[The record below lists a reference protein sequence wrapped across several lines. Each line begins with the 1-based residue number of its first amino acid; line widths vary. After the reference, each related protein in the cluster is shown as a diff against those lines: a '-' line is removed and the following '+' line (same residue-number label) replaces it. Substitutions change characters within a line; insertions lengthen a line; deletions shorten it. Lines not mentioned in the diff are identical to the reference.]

1 LRCRIHASPVE
12 AVLLKISEAVWLFAL
27 SNPCVTSRSVFGDD
41 IGGRKGCLRCRIHA
55 SLVEAVS
62 MNISEAAG
70 LFALSNPCVTRGSSF
85 VDDFLVTSDSVF
97 VDDF

>member
-1 LRCRIHASPVE
+1 
-12 AVLLKISEAVWLFAL
+12 
-27 SNPCVTSRSVFGDD
+27 
-41 IGGRKGCLRCRIHA
+41 
-55 SLVEAVS
+55 VEAVS